1 MKGNWRGMD
10 LWIRVKGKRMKE
22 GERSMHTCIEWKVEG
37 KRERG
42 RNDSFLPVK
51 KSRLCCG

>member
-1 MKGNWRGMD
+1 MKGNWSGMD

-22 GERSMHTCIEWKVEG
+22 GERSMHIEWKVEG